1 MRAEVPSAVDV
12 AIVGGGIM
20 GTSLAWSLAKRD
32 AGRVALFERSVI
44 GAGASGRTGAL
55 LRQHYSNRPEAALVQ
70 ASFQVY
76 ANWPEI
82 VGGPPVHTP
91 TGLIVIVDAGS
102 GREENLARLHRNVA
116 MQNEIGIP
124 SSVIS
129 PEELKTLQPATRV
142 DDVTAVAYE
151 PTSGYVDAVAATRG
165 MARAAIAAGAE
176 IFEGSPVLAI
186 ETAGDRVNGI
196 RTPTG
201 TVAARTVVCA
211 AGPWSTSLLAPLGV
225 TVPIEALRVQIA
237 IVQRPLTLEPP
248 HFVYLDTIA
257 GMFCRPWG
265 PGQTLVGLGGGDQ
278 HDPVDPER
286 FETRNDPSYPAV
298 AIAAIAKR
306 MPAMA
311 HANYLH
317 GHAGLYDMTP
327 DAHPIIG
334 PAGPAGLY
342 LMAGFSGAGFKKGP
356 ATGQALAELILDGRA
371 SLVDLAPFRFD
382 RFARDGWQ
390 QPWSEN
396 EYRFA
401 SDFGHRF

>member
-1 MRAEVPSAVDV
+1 MTAGVPKAVDV

-20 GTSLAWSLAKRD
+20 GTSLAWSLAKRS

-55 LRQHYSNRPEAALVQ
+55 LRQHYSNRPEATLVQ
-70 ASFQVY
+70 ASFQVF

-91 TGLIVIVDAGS
+91 AGLVVIVDAGP
-102 GREENLARLHRNVA
+102 GCEENLARLHRNVA
-116 MQNEIGIP
+116 IQNEIGIA

-129 PEELKTLQPATRV
+129 PAELKKLQPATRV
-142 DDVTAVAYE
+142 DDITAIVYE
-151 PTSGYVDAVAATRG
+151 PTSGYVDAVAATQG
-165 MARAAIAAGAE
+165 MARAATAAGAE

-186 ETAGDRVNGI
+186 ETDGDRVSGI
-196 RTPTG
+196 RTPHG
-201 TVAARTVVCA
+201 TVATRTVVCA
-211 AGPWSTSLLAPLGV
+211 TGPWSNALLAPLGV
-225 TVPIEALRVQIA
+225 TVPIKALRVQIA
-237 IVQRPLTLEPP
+237 IVQRPLALEPP
-248 HFVYLDTIA
+248 HFVYLDTVA
-257 GMFCRPWG
+257 GFFCRPWG
-265 PGQTLVGLGGGDQ
+265 AGQTLVGLGGGDQ
-278 HDPVDPER
+278 HDPADPDR
-286 FETRNDPSYPAV
+286 FETRNDPGYPAV

-311 HANYLH
+311 SASYLH

-327 DAHPIIG
+327 DAHPIVG
-334 PAGPAGLY
+334 PVGPDGLY

-356 ATGQALAELILDGRA
+356 AVGQALAELILDGRA
-371 SLVDLAPFRFD
+371 SLVDLAPFRFG
-382 RFARDGWQ
+382 RFASDGWR

>member
-1 MRAEVPSAVDV
+1 MTADLPTAVDV

-20 GTSLAWSLAKRD
+20 GTSLAWALAKRG

-44 GAGASGRTGAL
+44 AAGASGRTGAL
-55 LRQHYSNRPEAALVQ
+55 LRQHYSNRPEATLVRE
-70 ASFQVY
+70 SFEVF
-76 ANWPEI
+76 ANWPEV

-91 TGLIVIVDAGS
+91 TGLVVIVDAGR
-102 GREENLARLHRNVA
+102 GCEENLARLHRNVA
-116 MQNEIGIP
+116 MQNAVGIP

-129 PEELKTLQPATRV
+129 PEQLQRMQPATRV
-142 DDVTAVAYE
+142 DDLTAVAFE
-151 PTSGYVDAVAATRG
+151 PLSGYVDAIAATQG
-165 MARAAIAAGAE
+165 MARAATVAGAE
-176 IFEGSPVLAI
+176 IYEASPVTAIATDGERISGI
-186 ETAGDRVNGI
+186 ETPNG
-196 RTPTG
+196 R
-201 TVAARTVVCA
+201 VAAGVVVCA
-211 AGPWSTSLLAPLGV
+211 TGPWSSRLLAPLGL

-237 IVQRPLTLEPP
+237 IVQRPLSLEPP

-278 HDPVDPER
+278 HDPVDPDR
-286 FETRNDPSYPAV
+286 FETRNDPSYPAT

-306 MPAMA
+306 IPAMA
-311 HANYLH
+311 NASYLH

-334 PAGPAGLY
+334 PAGPDGLY

-356 ATGQALAELILDGRA
+356 AAGQTLAELIVDGRA
-371 SLVDLAPFRFD
+371 SLVDLDPFRLD
-382 RFARDGWQ
+382 RFTGDGWRD
-390 QPWSEN
+390 PWSEN